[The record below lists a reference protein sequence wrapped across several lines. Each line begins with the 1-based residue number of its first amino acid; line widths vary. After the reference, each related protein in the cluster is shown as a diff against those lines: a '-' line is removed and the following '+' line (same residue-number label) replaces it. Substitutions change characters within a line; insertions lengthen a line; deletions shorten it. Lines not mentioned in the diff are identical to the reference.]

1 MISDIIKNMG
11 KFAEDNSPAILAGV
25 GVAGVAAT
33 AVLAARG
40 ATHAERIL
48 KAESHRLTEP
58 ATYPD
63 LPVPYEFT
71 LKEKVNL
78 TWREYIPAGVIGIG
92 TAAAIIM
99 STRIGMRRT
108 AAMTAAF
115 SLSEKAFTEYKD
127 KVVEQV
133 GKNKATKVA
142 DAVAQDQV
150 SRTPV
155 PGTLVV
161 IEGSDQ
167 LCFDSWSARYFK
179 SSMED
184 LKKAQNDLNHRILMD
199 NYASLSDFYDM
210 LGLEHTQDA
219 DDIGW
224 NVDKLLEIEF
234 STCISPDQRPAISI
248 RYRVEP
254 IRGFHRLS

>member
-1 MISDIIKNMG
+1 VISDIIKNLG
-11 KFAEDNSPAILAGV
+11 KFADDNSPAILAGV

-48 KAESHRLTEP
+48 SEEA
-58 ATYPD
+58 PD
-63 LPVPYEFT
+63 LP
-71 LKEKVNL
+71 LKEQAILV
-78 TWREYIPAGVIGIG
+78 WREYIPATVVGVG
-92 TAAAIIM
+92 TATAIIM

-115 SLSEKAFTEYKD
+115 SLSEKAFTEYRD

-155 PGTLVV
+155 PGSLVV

-179 SSMED
+179 SSMEE

-199 NYASLSDFYDM
+199 NHASLSDFYDM

-234 STCISPDQRPAISI
+234 STCISPDQKPAISI